1 MKVSKVNALV
11 KNIQYAQDHIDQETL
26 TPFYKKKMLNIFES
40 MLDLIRQLATN
51 SSNSSI
57 TPSQDPNRKKKKK
70 KRNKKNCKPG
80 QKGQHRKLL

>member
-40 MLDLIRQLATN
+40 MLDPAFRT
-51 SSNSSI
+51 
-57 TPSQDPNRKKKKK
+57 
-70 KRNKKNCKPG
+70 KNIKI
-80 QKGQHRKLL
+80 KN